1 MCECPGSCSPCPT
14 LSQLPRVPREIQP
27 PCIHL
32 GGQQQ
37 GRCEDPQI
45 RISTPPLYLPR
56 GTTAGPLRRSA
67 DSERRTP
74 LLLTSPF
81 AADPESIPA
90 PGSSVPAPA
99 LPAPAAA
106 SAVAAA
112 AAVNSSLRRA
122 LVGSGALVPFLN
134 PSRMCVNV
142 AMKAFR
148 SSGVYMH
155 RRSCITR
162 RKGLHGGI
170 SVECWCEHG
179 PAMLVLHHQAQGPAW
194 REKRGGV
201 MRTWAGDVGSAG
213 SGARA

>member
-1 MCECPGSCSPCPT
+1 MCEQCVNAQAAAAPARHCLSLHECPERST
-14 LSQLPRVPREIQP
+14 P

-90 PGSSVPAPA
+90 PGSAAPPPA

-112 AAVNSSLRRA
+112 ASVDSSLRRA

-162 RKGLHGGI
+162 RKGLHGGKGMG
-170 SVECWCEHG
+170 EW
-179 PAMLVLHHQAQGPAW
+179 
-194 REKRGGV
+194 
-201 MRTWAGDVGSAG
+201 
-213 SGARA
+213 